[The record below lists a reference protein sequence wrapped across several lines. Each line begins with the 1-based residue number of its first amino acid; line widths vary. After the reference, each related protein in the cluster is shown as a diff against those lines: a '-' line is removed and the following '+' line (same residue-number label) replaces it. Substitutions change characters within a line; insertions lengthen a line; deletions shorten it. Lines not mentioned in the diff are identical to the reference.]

1 MDELSAIDH
10 KISALKAELASLES
24 RRRELITVKTI
35 EPSGVNN
42 TMPPQ
47 QKVEL
52 FQQYFRGNTSC
63 YAVRWENK
71 QGRSGYSLACDN
83 EWKQGICK
91 KPKVKCLECPNQ
103 SFKPLDE
110 KAIYAHLSGQCV
122 AGIYP
127 MDADSNCW
135 FLAIDFDKTDWKEAS
150 LAYAEACRRNEIDFL
165 LERSRSGDGAH
176 VWVFFKTKV
185 NAANARKLGF
195 MLLDQAMQIHGA
207 LSFESYDRLFPNQ
220 DVLPLAGIGNL
231 IALPLQKAA
240 RAAGNSE
247 FVDGE
252 FASYQD
258 QWQILAS
265 TKKLSTDALMRLIAS
280 YDSHHSD
287 EQDASDSSLL
297 PWERNLPVTAPAISG
312 CPESIDITLAN
323 RIYLPMESIPNA
335 LIAQLK
341 KFASFS
347 NPKFFKAQGLRLSTN
362 GIARYICLAEVD
374 SGYLV
379 LPRGCIEDARE
390 LLEQSGVSLH
400 IDDKRKIGQRL
411 TGVRFNGKL
420 RADQRK
426 AVDTVSM
433 FDTGVLHAPTAF
445 GKTVT
450 AIGLLCKRKVNT
462 LILVHNKQL
471 LEQWQERLKAFTT
484 GVEIGV
490 ISGSKKKPTK
500 AVDVATY
507 QSLLNRSDNT
517 VNPVVHE
524 YGQVIIDECHHLSA
538 PQYEKLLGEIH
549 AKYVLGIS
557 ATLERRDGHQPI
569 IFMQA
574 GRVRHTISSTH
585 SSKFIQY
592 LYKKELLLEPPLEL
606 TIKDPRPHIADV
618 YKWLIEHEMRNLLIL
633 NGVEAEVKQGRVP
646 VVLTERREHAKVL
659 SELLDK
665 QGVKNVVLVGAM
677 KKKARDEVTEQLS
690 TTQVLVATGRFIGEG
705 FDLPRLDTLVL
716 ALPVSWKG
724 SLVQYVGRI
733 QREYDGKSE
742 IRVIDYVDIKIPM
755 LARMYTKRHRG
766 YKAMGFDEG
775 EVDIQKQLFGVT

>member
-1 MDELSAIDH
+1 M
-10 KISALKAELASLES
+10 
-24 RRRELITVKTI
+24 
-35 EPSGVNN
+35 N
-42 TMPPQ
+42 
-47 QKVEL
+47 
-52 FQQYFRGNTSC
+52 
-63 YAVRWENK
+63 
-71 QGRSGYSLACDN
+71 
-83 EWKQGICK
+83 
-91 KPKVKCLECPNQ
+91 
-103 SFKPLDE
+103 
-110 KAIYAHLSGQCV
+110 
-122 AGIYP
+122 
-127 MDADSNCW
+127 ADSNCW
-135 FLAIDFDKTDWKEAS
+135 FLAIDFDKTDWKKAS
-150 LAYAEACRRNEIDFL
+150 LAYAEACRLNEIDFL
-165 LERSRSGDGAH
+165 LERSRSGNGAH
-176 VWVFFKTKV
+176 VLIFFEAKV
-185 NAANARKLGF
+185 DAANARKLGF

-220 DVLPLAGIGNL
+220 DVLPIAGIGNL

-240 RAAGNSE
+240 RATGNSE

-265 TKKLSTDALMRLIAS
+265 TKKLSTDALMKLIAS
-280 YDSHHSD
+280 YDSHDSSK
-287 EQDASDSSLL
+287 QDASDTSLL
-297 PWERNLPVTAPAISG
+297 PWERNLPVRTPVISG
-312 CPESIDITLAN
+312 CPDSIEIILAN
-323 RIYLPMESIPNA
+323 RIYLPIESMPNA
-335 LIAQLK
+335 LIARLK
-341 KFASFS
+341 KLASFS

-379 LPRGCIEDARE
+379 LPRGCIDDARE
-390 LLEQSGVSLH
+390 LLEQSGVHLE
-400 IDDKRKIGQRL
+400 IDDKRNSGHRL

-420 RADQRK
+420 RADQKK
-426 AVDTVSM
+426 AVDVVST
-433 FDTGVLHAPTAF
+433 FDIGVLHAPTAF
-445 GKTVT
+445 GKTVS

-500 AVDVATY
+500 VVDVATY

-517 VNPVVHE
+517 VNPVVQK

-538 PQYEKLLGEIH
+538 PQYEKLLGEIQ
-549 AKYVLGIS
+549 AKFVLGIS

-574 GRVRHTISSTH
+574 GRVRHTISSAS

-592 LYKKELLLEPPLEL
+592 LHKKELLFEPPLEL

-618 YKWLIEHEMRNLLIL
+618 YKWLIDSERRNELII
-633 NGVEAEVKQGRVP
+633 NDIGAEVKQGRVP

-665 QGVKNVVLVGAM
+665 QGIKNVVLVGAM

-724 SLVQYVGRI
+724 SLVQYVGQI
-733 QREYDGKSE
+733 QREYDGKSQ

-766 YKAMGFDEG
+766 YKAMGFDER
-775 EVDIQKQLFGVT
+775 EADIQKQLFSGT